1 MFKSYR
7 PYLIALLLVLLLHG
21 GIGYLLLKDEKTRV
35 DTYLTEAETIQVS
48 FLPAQFEETQA
59 VEESIEEPIDKTLE
73 MDSTLPEE
81 ASEDQPSDETDE
93 EMTEA
98 SPEAIEEEDSEE
110 IAENEDSDDQ
120 EEAEETSEESG
131 EEPAETEEESE
142 PQAPS
147 YRQNLTE
154 SANMIRD
161 NILPPR
167 KEGEY
172 RRTIT
177 TEEDPYQK
185 MVENAVALLADTP
198 FLDKEWKDAPAD
210 EETPTYYS
218 PEFFE
223 YLQKYNP
230 AEPEQPEVVEEEI
243 AEAEASPEE
252 AIIDKEAQFTNDQP
266 VTLIA
271 TFIDPPIDEAILEQ
285 EAKQK
290 EETKARAMSTNI
302 LNAATNQL
310 RRQEYNISLAS
321 NECYERYIKGK
332 NFPITVAVMIFES
345 PLRVGVYRS
354 SGNDALD
361 QCVVNMVQQVVQV
374 PSEME
379 RIREYAPRLGKS
391 YLLNASFNGR

>member
-1 MFKSYR
+1 MMLKSYR

-21 GIGYLLLKDEKTRV
+21 GIGYLLLNDEKMRIN
-35 DTYLTEAETIQVS
+35 TYLTEPETIQVN
-48 FLPAQFEETQA
+48 FLPAQSEEIQA
-59 VEESIEEPIDKTLE
+59 VEEVVEEPIDETLE
-73 MDSTLPEE
+73 MDLTLPEE
-81 ASEDQPSDETDE
+81 ASEDQSSAETGE
-93 EMTEA
+93 ELA
-98 SPEAIEEEDSEE
+98 G
-110 IAENEDSDDQ
+110 NEDPENQ
-120 EEAEETSEESG
+120 EEAEEASKESK

-198 FLDKEWKDAPAD
+198 FLDQEWKDAPAD
-210 EETPTYYS
+210 EEAPTYYS

-252 AIIDKEAQFTNDQP
+252 AIIDEEAQFANDQP
-266 VTLIA
+266 VTLIT

-290 EETKARAMSTNI
+290 EEAKARAMSTNI

>member
-7 PYLIALLLVLLLHG
+7 PYLIALLLVLLLHS
-21 GIGYLLLKDEKTRV
+21 GIGYLLLKDEKTRI
-35 DTYLTEAETIQVS
+35 DTYLAEPETIQVN
-48 FLPAQFEETQA
+48 FFPALPEETQA
-59 VEESIEEPIDKTLE
+59 VEETMEIDL
-73 MDSTLPEE
+73 TLPEE
-81 ASEDQPSDETDE
+81 ANEDQSSAETGE

-98 SPEAIEEEDSEE
+98 PPEAIEG
-110 IAENEDSDDQ
+110 EDSDDQ
-120 EEAEETSEESG
+120 EEEVTDESG

-198 FLDKEWKDAPAD
+198 FLDQEWKDAPAD
-210 EETPTYYS
+210 EEMPTYYS

-252 AIIDKEAQFTNDQP
+252 ALTDEEAQFANDQP
-266 VTLIA
+266 VTLIT

-290 EETKARAMSTNI
+290 EEAKARAMSTNI

>member
-1 MFKSYR
+1 MMLKSYR

-21 GIGYLLLKDEKTRV
+21 GIGYLLLNDEKMRI
-35 DTYLTEAETIQVS
+35 DTYLTEPETIQVN
-48 FLPAQFEETQA
+48 FLPAQSEEIQA
-59 VEESIEEPIDKTLE
+59 VEEAVEEPIDETLE
-73 MDSTLPEE
+73 MDLMLPEE
-81 ASEDQPSDETDE
+81 ASEDQSSAETGE
-93 EMTEA
+93 ELA
-98 SPEAIEEEDSEE
+98 DNEDSE
-110 IAENEDSDDQ
+110 NQ
-120 EEAEETSEESG
+120 EEAEEASEESK
-131 EEPAETEEESE
+131 EETAETEEESE

-185 MVENAVALLADTP
+185 MVENAVALLVDTP
-198 FLDKEWKDAPAD
+198 FLDQEWKDAPAD
-210 EETPTYYS
+210 EEAPTYYS

-252 AIIDKEAQFTNDQP
+252 AIIDEEAQFANDQP

-271 TFIDPPIDEAILEQ
+271 TFIDPPVDEAILEQ
-285 EAKQK
+285 QAQQK
-290 EETKARAMSTNI
+290 EEAKARAMSTNI

-332 NFPITVAVMIFES
+332 HFPITVAVMIFES

-391 YLLNASFNGR
+391 YLLNASFNGQ

>member
-7 PYLIALLLVLLLHG
+7 PYLIALLFVLLLHG

-35 DTYLTEAETIQVS
+35 DTYLTEAETIQVN

-73 MDSTLPEE
+73 MDTTLPEE

-98 SPEAIEEEDSEE
+98 PPEATEEEDFEE
-110 IAENEDSDDQ
+110 IAENEDSENQ
-120 EEAEETSEESG
+120 EKEVAEESS

-147 YRQNLTE
+147 YRQNLTQG
-154 SANMIRD
+154 ANMIRD

-198 FLDKEWKDAPAD
+198 FLDQEWKDAPTD
-210 EETPTYYS
+210 EEMPTYYS

-252 AIIDKEAQFTNDQP
+252 ALTDEEAQFATDQP

-271 TFIDPPIDEAILEQ
+271 TFIDPPVDKAILEQ

-290 EETKARAMSTNI
+290 EEAKARAMSTNI
-302 LNAATNQL
+302 LNAAANQL

-361 QCVVNMVQQVVQV
+361 QCVVNMVQQVIQV

-391 YLLNASFNGR
+391 YLLNAAFNGQ

>member
-21 GIGYLLLKDEKTRV
+21 GIGYLLLKDEKTRI
-35 DTYLTEAETIQVS
+35 DTYLAEPETIQIN
-48 FLPAQFEETQA
+48 FLPALPEEAQA
-59 VEESIEEPIDKTLE
+59 VEETLE
-73 MDSTLPEE
+73 MDLTLPEDANE
-81 ASEDQPSDETDE
+81 EQSSAETDE

-98 SPEAIEEEDSEE
+98 SPEAIEEEDSE
-110 IAENEDSDDQ
+110 DQ
-120 EEAEETSEESG
+120 EEEVTDESD

-198 FLDKEWKDAPAD
+198 FLDQEWKDAPAD
-210 EETPTYYS
+210 EEAPTYYS

-252 AIIDKEAQFTNDQP
+252 ALIDEESQFANDQP

-290 EETKARAMSTNI
+290 EEAKARAMSTNI